1 MEAAIPGLRRYALA
15 LTRDADAADDLVQDC
30 LERAL
35 TRRRLWRPTGTVKS
49 WLFTILHNQFISDRR
64 RLSRRAG
71 DLYRWRT
78 RWSSRQPDNPMAS
91 VALAETARAIEALSL
106 EQRTTLLLVAV
117 EGLTYAEAATATG
130 VPVGTIMSRL
140 ARATARPRRQD
151 GGWPKAGARQ
161 MSGRNDHLA
170 DGDSALDR

>member
-15 LTRDADAADDLVQDC
+15 LTRDADAADDLLQDC

-49 WLFTILHNQFISDRR
+49 WLFIILHNQFISDRR
-64 RLSRRAG
+64 QMSRRAG
-71 DLYRWRT
+71 DVPMQDALEQ
-78 RWSSRQPDNPMAS
+78 SAPDNPMAN

-106 EQRTTLLLVAV
+106 EQRTTLLLAAV
-117 EGLTYAEAATATG
+117 EGLTYAEAASATG

-140 ARATARPRRQD
+140 ARARR
-151 GGWPKAGARQ
+151 A
-161 MSGRNDHLA
+161 LA
-170 DGDSALDR
+170 DRMEAGPRLARVK

>member
-1 MEAAIPGLRRYALA
+1 MSGFLTDVEAAIPGLRRYALA
-15 LTRDADAADDLVQDC
+15 LALTRDADSADDLVQDC

-64 RLSRRAG
+64 RLNRRAG
-71 DLYRWRT
+71 DLPMDDALQQ
-78 RWSSRQPDNPMAS
+78 SAPDNPMAS
-91 VALAETARAIEALSL
+91 VALAETARPIEALSL

-140 ARATARPRRQD
+140 SRARRA
-151 GGWPKAGARQ
+151 
-161 MSGRNDHLA
+161 LA
-170 DGDSALDR
+170 DKMEAGPRLARVK

>member
-1 MEAAIPGLRRYALA
+1 MSDFLTDVEAAIPGLRRYALA

-64 RLSRRAG
+64 RLNRRAG
-71 DLYRWRT
+71 DLPMDDALQQ
-78 RWSSRQPDNPMAS
+78 SAPDNPMAN
-91 VALAETARAIEALSL
+91 VALAETARAIEALSI

-117 EGLTYAEAATATG
+117 EGLTYAEAAMATG

-140 ARATARPRRQD
+140 ARARRALANKMEAGPRLARV
-151 GGWPKAGARQ
+151 K
-161 MSGRNDHLA
+161 
-170 DGDSALDR
+170 